1 MKISLSATFV
11 CCTIFVSIS
20 QLLSSIYLFSTS
32 SDKIVEVKA
41 PSTSSVDN
49 KIPQAQEIRKGSLIE
64 PETPESS
71 GNAMNSNVVDPDALD
86 CKSYLQEYRT
96 GMIKE
101 MERSPGWE
109 KSYVTRTITAKPFY
123 WSTHSPNLDSVRASS
138 FGKGEYYESKLSE
151 RVQEAFDAK
160 HAEGKESIFLD
171 VGGNIG
177 WFSLLAASHGATKV
191 YTFEPNPANLVRL
204 CESLS
209 LNDWLRDDRSKDTV
223 MPIAKGVGD
232 KVSTQKLYRS
242 DENNPGSYSFSKE
255 RAVEQFK
262 KGNNKEKRRYT
273 TEEKQK
279 YLDTEAGVVGEIDL
293 ITLDSFA
300 ESRGWFESKPSIAF
314 FKLDVEGFE
323 MPIIQGAKKLFK
335 SRLVELF
342 DMEMKPNTP
351 IKEKHAML
359 EVIFNSGYEL
369 YMQGWFKG
377 PNNKV
382 ERKYTNYLDL
392 AADITA
398 RKYGENLLFRRRED
412 WIE

>member
-138 FGKGEYYESKLSE
+138 FGKGQYYESKLSE

-232 KVSTQKLYRS
+232 TISTQKLYRS
-242 DENNPGSYSFSKE
+242 DENNPGSFSFSKE
-255 RAVEQFK
+255 RAVKFK
-262 KGNNKEKRRYT
+262 KGNNKGGRSYTTKEKR
-273 TEEKQK
+273 Q
-279 YLDTEAGVVGEIDL
+279 YLDTEAGVVGNIDL

-300 ESRGWFESKPSIAF
+300 ESHGWFESKPSIAF

-342 DMEMKPNTP
+342 DMEMKPTTP
-351 IKEKHAML
+351 SKDKYGML

-369 YMQGWFKG
+369 YMHGKFKG
-377 PNNKV
+377 PSKKV
-382 ERKYTNYLDL
+382 EKKYTNYMDL

-398 RKYGENLLFRRRED
+398 KKYGENLLFRRRED
-412 WIE
+412 WPE